1 MKRLNAVVTG
11 IVQGVSF
18 RHYTKMKAR
27 ELGLVGWVGNR
38 LDGSVEVMAEGQE
51 SSLEAFVEWLHEG
64 SPDAEVD
71 AVEVSWGEP
80 SGEYSSFT
88 ISYGLN

>member
-1 MKRLNAVVTG
+1 MKRVHAIVTG

-27 ELGLVGWVGNR
+27 ELAIVGWVGNR
-38 LDGSVEVMAEGQE
+38 LDGSVEVLAEGEQA
-51 SSLEAFVEWLHEG
+51 SLESFVEWLHEG

-71 AVEVSWGEP
+71 SVDVTWNEP
-80 SGEYSSFT
+80 SGEYTSFT
-88 ISYGLN
+88 VSYGLD